1 MSRRAEAGYAL
12 VALLATLTIG
22 AIVLAAA
29 LPFWRYL
36 ITNDREEELIF
47 RGGQIA
53 AAIESYKKK
62 NNGVS
67 PPNLETLV
75 RTRHLRKLYKDPM
88 TKDGKWRLLHPGEGV
103 NPVVPGGATPPTT
116 QPPSPGGTGTTIGP
130 IEGVASR
137 SKEKSLRL
145 FNGQSR
151 YDQWL
156 LKGDP
161 TKWVIG
167 KQGPA
172 LVPRPGASPPGGP
185 SPQPSPSPSADQ
197 Q

>member
-1 MSRRAEAGYAL
+1 MSRRREAGYAL
-12 VALLATLTIG
+12 VALMATLTIG

-29 LPFWRYL
+29 LPSWRYL
-36 ITNDREEELIF
+36 IKNDREEELIF

-53 AAIESYKKK
+53 DAIQRYQKK
-62 NNGVS
+62 NGAF

-75 RTRHLRKLYKDPM
+75 KTRFLRKLYKDPM
-88 TKDGKWRLLHPGEGV
+88 TRDGKWRLLPPGGGV
-103 NPVVPGGATPPTT
+103 PPVVPGGGATPPST
-116 QPPSPGGTGTTIGP
+116 QPPAPGATTIGP

-167 KQGPA
+167 KQV
-172 LVPRPGASPPGGP
+172 LRPGAPPSGSPGP
-185 SPQPSPSPSADQ
+185 SPSVSPSAPPEQ
-197 Q
+197 